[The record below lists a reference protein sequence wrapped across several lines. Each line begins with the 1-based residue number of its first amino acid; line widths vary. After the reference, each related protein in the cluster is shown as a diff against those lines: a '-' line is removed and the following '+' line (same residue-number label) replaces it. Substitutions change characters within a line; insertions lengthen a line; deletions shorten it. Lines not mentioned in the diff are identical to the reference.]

1 MTSTGSHNT
10 ITPHLWFDTQ
20 LGDAIELYTRVF
32 PNSRVISED
41 RAPEGIPGM
50 AAGTLFTAE
59 FELNGQ
65 RFRGLN
71 AGPHDAF
78 NDAVSFWVHC
88 ENQEEV
94 DYYWDA
100 LLADGGTPSRCG
112 WLNDRFGVRWQ
123 IIPRQLGELLADHER
138 GQRVMQVML
147 GQQKIV
153 IAELENA

>member
-1 MTSTGSHNT
+1 MSQ
-10 ITPHLWFDTQ
+10 ITPFLWFDSQ
-20 LGDAIELYTRVF
+20 LGDAIELYTSVF
-32 PNSRVISED
+32 PNSKVISEE
-41 RAPEGIPGM
+41 RTPEGAPGGRPG
-50 AAGTLFTAE
+50 ALFTAE

-71 AGPHDAF
+71 AGPHDPF
-78 NDAVSFWVHC
+78 NDAVSFYVHC
-88 ENQEEV
+88 ENQDEV

-123 IIPRQLGELLADHER
+123 IIPRQLGELLSHSER
-138 GQRVMQVML
+138 GQRAMQVML